1 MSGALTPAQALQLFL
16 NSLPPDTRVGVAV
29 SGGGDSM
36 ALLHML
42 AHAPCMVCACSVHH
56 HLRPEADA
64 EVASVAAFCAAH
76 DIAHEVVDWHWD
88 GQGNLQ
94 DQARRGRYALL
105 SDWATRNDLAHV
117 ALGHTADDNI
127 ETLLMGLSRGAGLDG
142 LSGMRPWF
150 IGSGVTFHRPLLA
163 IRRAALRDLL
173 RQAGVAWHDDPSN
186 DDPSYHRIRLRQAMD
201 SFEGLGLTP
210 DMLLKTIGN
219 LRATREGLETALAQ
233 SARGH
238 VRAIHGDLRID
249 RGWFDAAPIEYRR
262 RILNACLCDIASRD
276 YPPRAAKLTPL
287 LSTPPAVSTLHGCLV
302 MADPAALHV
311 TREHS
316 ATEGPVASTALWDG
330 RWRANGPH
338 QDGTILRAL
347 GEDGIAQCPAGWRD
361 LALPRA
367 SVLASP
373 SVWDGPNLLSAPMAN
388 WPNGWVISASSPPP
402 AALAS
407 ILSH

>member
-1 MSGALTPAQALQLFL
+1 VSGALTPAQALQLFL

-210 DMLLKTIGN
+210 DMLL
-219 LRATREGLETALAQ
+219 
-233 SARGH
+233 
-238 VRAIHGDLRID
+238 
-249 RGWFDAAPIEYRR
+249 
-262 RILNACLCDIASRD
+262 
-276 YPPRAAKLTPL
+276 
-287 LSTPPAVSTLHGCLV
+287 STPPAVSTLHGCLV

-316 ATEGPVASTALWDG
+316 ATESPVVSTGLWDG